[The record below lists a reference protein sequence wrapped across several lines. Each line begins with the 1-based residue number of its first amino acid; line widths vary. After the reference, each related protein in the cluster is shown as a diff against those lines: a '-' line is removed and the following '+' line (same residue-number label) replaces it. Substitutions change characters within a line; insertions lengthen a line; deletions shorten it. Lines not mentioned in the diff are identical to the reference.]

1 MNHHVL
7 DWRLLPTMA
16 ARRVLS
22 DGAAP
27 ALILV
32 G

>member
-16 ARRVLS
+16 ARWALS

-27 ALILV
+27 ALSLV

>member
-7 DWRLLPTMA
+7 DRRLLSTMA
-16 ARRVLS
+16 ARSVLS

>member
-16 ARRVLS
+16 ARWGLS

-27 ALILV
+27 ALSLV

>member
-7 DWRLLPTMA
+7 DWRLLPAMA
-16 ARRVLS
+16 ARWVLS

-27 ALILV
+27 ALTLV

>member
-16 ARRVLS
+16 ARWGLS
-22 DGAAP
+22 NGAAP
-27 ALILV
+27 ALRLV